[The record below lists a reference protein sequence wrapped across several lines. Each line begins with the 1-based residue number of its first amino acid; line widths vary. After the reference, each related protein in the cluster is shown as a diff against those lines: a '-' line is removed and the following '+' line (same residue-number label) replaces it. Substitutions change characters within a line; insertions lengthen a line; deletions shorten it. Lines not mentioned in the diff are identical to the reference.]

1 MLCANQ
7 QQVAQAMTVM
17 TEGPLVLV
25 DWLPWS
31 HTFGGNQN
39 FGMVLYHGGSM
50 YIDDGKPTASAISE
64 TLRNLREISPTV
76 YFNVPIGF
84 EMIAEA
90 MQSDPVLRK
99 NLMSRVK
106 MFFYAAASM
115 PQSVWNSLYE
125 SAELE
130 LGKRIV
136 VASGLG
142 MTETGP
148 HCLFG
153 TRPQLVAGELG
164 LPAPGMEVKLIEVG
178 DKTEI
183 RYKGPNVTPGYW
195 RAPEET
201 TAHFDE
207 EGFFCSGDAVKW
219 TDQKDI
225 NRGLSFD
232 GRLAEDFKLSTG
244 TFVSV
249 GPLRSKIINAGAP
262 YIQDVVITGHSF
274 KELGALVF
282 PTPGIYS
289 LSKLPAD
296 ASLQS
301 AIECEEVQKH
311 FQNLM
316 NELASAS
323 TGSASRIARMCL
335 LADPPSLV
343 RGELT
348 DKGSINQRAVL
359 SHRAQT
365 VLRLHADDLPNII
378 KPKD

>member
-1 MLCANQ
+1 
-7 QQVAQAMTVM
+7 M

-64 TLRNLREISPTV
+64 TLRNLRDISPTV

-90 MQSDPVLRK
+90 MKSDAVLRK
-99 NLMSRVK
+99 TLMSRVK

-195 RAPEET
+195 RAPEAT

-219 TDQKDI
+219 IDQKDI

-282 PTPGIYS
+282 PSPSIYS

-296 ASLQS
+296 ASMHS
-301 AIECEEVQKH
+301 AIECDEVQNH

-335 LADPPSLV
+335 LADPPSLA

-378 KPKD
+378 KPKG